1 MDTDLNLDSDLRH
14 FLQQIQRI
22 DFWTVDFQVSP
33 PILLVTSV
41 LSASLL
47 LKHVTK
53 LPIPGLS
60 AKSTEADTFDTF
72 PDSLLSVVMPALS
85 PSSPPTG
92 SLT

>member
-14 FLQQIQRI
+14 FLQKIQRI
-22 DFWTVDFQVSP
+22 ELWTVDFQLSP
-33 PILLVTSV
+33 PILVTSV

-60 AKSTEADTFDTF
+60 AKSTEADT
-72 PDSLLSVVMPALS
+72 
-85 PSSPPTG
+85 
-92 SLT
+92 LTLFQTPF